1 MISSLEKQLRIHWQA
16 NNGAHMYED
25 IVEKLTEAEVIQL
38 QECLKHRIIAL
49 VEMSHPRA
57 KVEAKISDKADVVL
71 KHIIKLLYWKDETN
85 LKHHIHDI
93 DNWLFE
99 IQRLKPKSGTIKALD
114 YYTWMFDEPVDSDS
128 TIKYIINNELRKY
141 HDLPQVGIDYHELFE
156 ILKDV
161 YKMLADELESKQ
173 FTSIS
178 YITDIVLKR
187 YN

>member
-1 MISSLEKQLRIHWQA
+1 MYNEIIA
-16 NNGAHMYED
+16 N
-25 IVEKLTEAEVIQL
+25 LTESEVIQF
-38 QECLKHRIIAL
+38 QECLKQRIISL

-71 KHIIKLLYWKDETN
+71 KHIIKLLYWEDDIN
-85 LKHHIHDI
+85 SKHHFHDI

-161 YKMLADELESKQ
+161 YKMLASELEGKQ

-178 YITDIVLKR
+178 YIITEVLKQ
-187 YN
+187 YK